1 MASKAVRKMI
11 YHQKLRNHLK
21 DNTQILVVGADNLSA
36 NQIQI
41 IRKGLRSDATVMI
54 GKNTLTSRS
63 IAMHAPATGNTA
75 FLGLIPHIVGKVG
88 LVFTR
93 GDPEEVSETVAGYNL
108 QPWLCSSMD
117 IGICSMWQWLLSTH
131 LHLLSKSS
139 EVSE

>member
-1 MASKAVRKMI
+1 
-11 YHQKLRNHLK
+11 
-21 DNTQILVVGADNLSA
+21 
-36 NQIQI
+36 
-41 IRKGLRSDATVMI
+41 MI

-93 GDPEEVSETVAGYNL
+93 GDPEEVSETVAGYNM